1 MRGEMVACR
10 DKRAQRESICCCFS
24 PKLSTWDRRWYGG
37 SPPALAGEAHQIQPQ
52 RAPPA
57 QPRQTLIV
65 SRLSCWKAPW
75 SWRPWRQNSTFRSL
89 GGPSHGGGRCSPYQG
104 NQAPL
109 PCTTAVPTIRA
120 SPSSCCWCHG
130 SPGVSCL
137 PKRTERFSIQ
147 GHCRMQPALIHVLQ
161 RLCLCAC

>member
-52 RAPPA
+52 RTPPA

-120 SPSSCCWCHG
+120 SPSSCPAAAGVMGPLECPA
-130 SPGVSCL
+130 SPRGRKDFQYKDTVVCSL
-137 PKRTERFSIQ
+137 
-147 GHCRMQPALIHVLQ
+147 L
-161 RLCLCAC
+161 